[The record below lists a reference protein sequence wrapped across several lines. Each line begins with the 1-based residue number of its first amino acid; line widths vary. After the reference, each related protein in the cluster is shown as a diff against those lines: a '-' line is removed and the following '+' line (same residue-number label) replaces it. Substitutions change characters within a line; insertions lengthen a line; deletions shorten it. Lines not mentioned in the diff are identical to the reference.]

1 MSDILADLAG
11 EQRSRLV
18 GSILGHVERELWVK
32 LTAAERKAIREK
44 VLASVGV
51 YHDFVLDCLRAANKG
66 SVVNEEALRLLGQI
80 HEAVKVR

>member
-1 MSDILADLAG
+1 MGDILTDLAG

-18 GSILGHVERELWVK
+18 ASILGHAERELYATM
-32 LTAAERKAIREK
+32 TAGQRKVLREK

-66 SVVNEEALRLLGQI
+66 SVVNEEAMRLLGQI
-80 HEAVKVR
+80 HEAVKR